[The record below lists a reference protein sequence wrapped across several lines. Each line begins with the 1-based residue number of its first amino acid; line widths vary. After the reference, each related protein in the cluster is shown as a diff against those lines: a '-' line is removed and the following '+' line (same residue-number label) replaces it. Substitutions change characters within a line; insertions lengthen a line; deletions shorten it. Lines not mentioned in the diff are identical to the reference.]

1 MQSCRENI
9 YSYGFGLPLAR
20 MRTKDRVDSWSV
32 GLYASSLINSCTPTQ
47 HYRIWLMVMP
57 IRSFPSD
64 TAERGSVAFFLRLP
78 ILAHLPFD
86 VGVSLQFLLFG
97 RVRK

>member
-1 MQSCRENI
+1 
-9 YSYGFGLPLAR
+9 
-20 MRTKDRVDSWSV
+20 
-32 GLYASSLINSCTPTQ
+32 
-47 HYRIWLMVMP
+47 MVMP